1 LRAYAFKQALWTLT
15 IRKGDGVQFGFS
27 LSNNQGIEDVQSII
41 RLATRAEAL
50 GFDSVWASDHVF
62 NVSYVY
68 ERIGDRPYY
77 DPLTILSYIAA
88 VTTRISLGTSVLV
101 LPYHH
106 PMRLA
111 KAAATLDVLSGG
123 RLILGVGVG
132 VVAEELHAM
141 GSPYAERG
149 ARTDEAIAI
158 MQALWTQARPSH
170 QGRVYQFSGMA
181 FSPKPVQKPH
191 IPIVIGGVSRAAIRR
206 AARVGNG
213 WHPTALA
220 PEVLEESIRYLA
232 EQARAAGREAAAIP
246 VSMSVPLHS
255 ARPGR
260 YALGQD
266 PAEMVQKI
274 QTFARLGVE
283 RVVIAPT
290 TGETQV
296 MHEALEMI
304 AQEVM
309 PACA

>member
-1 LRAYAFKQALWTLT
+1 MK
-15 IRKGDGVQFGFS
+15 FGFS

-88 VTTRISLGTSVLV
+88 VTTRIGLGTSVLV

-123 RLILGVGVG
+123 RVILGVGVG
-132 VVAEELHAM
+132 VIAEELNAM
-141 GSPYAERG
+141 GSPYEERG

-158 MQALWTQARPSH
+158 MQALWTQAMPSH
-170 QGRVYQFSGMA
+170 QGPVYRFSDMA
-181 FSPKPVQKPH
+181 FAPKPLQKPH
-191 IPIVIGGVSRAAIRR
+191 IPILIGGVSRTAIRR

-213 WHPTALA
+213 WHPTAMA
-220 PEVLEESIRYLA
+220 PEVLRESMRYLA
-232 EQARAAGREAAAIP
+232 EQAQAVGREAADIP
-246 VSMSVPLHS
+246 VSISLPLHS
-255 ARPGR
+255 ARAGR
-260 YALGQD
+260 YVLGLD
-266 PAEMVQKI
+266 PEEMVQKI
-274 QTFARLGVE
+274 HALASLGVD
-283 RVVIAPT
+283 RMVISPS
-290 TGETQV
+290 TGEPQKLSQV
-296 MHEALEMI
+296 LEVM
-304 AQEVM
+304 ARDVM
-309 PACA
+309 PACR

>member
-1 LRAYAFKQALWTLT
+1 MK
-15 IRKGDGVQFGFS
+15 FGFS
-27 LSNNQGIEDVQSII
+27 LSNNQGIEDVQAII

-88 VTTRISLGTSVLV
+88 VTTRIGLGTSVLV

-123 RLILGVGVG
+123 RVMLGVGVG
-132 VVAEELHAM
+132 VIAEELNAM
-141 GSPYAERG
+141 GSPYEERG

-158 MQALWTQARPSH
+158 MRALWTQARPSH
-170 QGRVYQFSGMA
+170 QGDVYQFSGMA
-181 FSPKPVQKPH
+181 FAPKPVQKPH
-191 IPIVIGGVSRAAIRR
+191 IPLLIGGVSRAAIRR

-220 PEVLEESIRYLA
+220 PEVLRESLRYLA
-232 EQARAAGREAAAIP
+232 AQAQAAGRAASEIP
-246 VSMSVPLHS
+246 VSMSLPLHRGR
-255 ARPGR
+255 AGR
-260 YALGQD
+260 YTLGLD

-274 QTFARLGVE
+274 QAFARLGVD
-283 RVVIAPT
+283 RVVISPA
-290 TGETQV
+290 TGEAQEMTQ
-296 MHEALEMI
+296 ALEVI
-304 AQEVM
+304 ARDVM
-309 PACA
+309 PACV

>member
-1 LRAYAFKQALWTLT
+1 MK
-15 IRKGDGVQFGFS
+15 FGFS
-27 LSNNQGIEDVQSII
+27 LSNNQGIEDVLAII

-88 VTTRISLGTSVLV
+88 VTTRIGLGTSVLV

-123 RLILGVGVG
+123 RVMLGVGVG
-132 VVAEELHAM
+132 VIAEELNAM
-141 GSPYAERG
+141 GSPYEERG

-170 QGRVYQFSGMA
+170 QGHVYQFSGMA
-181 FSPKPVQKPH
+181 FAPKPVQKPH
-191 IPIVIGGVSRAAIRR
+191 IPLLIGGVSRAAIRR

-213 WHPTALA
+213 WHPTAMA
-220 PEVLEESIRYLA
+220 PEVLRESMRYLA
-232 EQARAAGREAAAIP
+232 EQAQAAGREASEIP
-246 VSMSVPLHS
+246 VSMSLPLHRGR
-255 ARPGR
+255 AGR
-260 YALGQD
+260 YTLGLD

-274 QTFARLGVE
+274 QAFARLGVD
-283 RVVIAPT
+283 RVVIAPS
-290 TGETQV
+290 TGEAQEMTQ
-296 MHEALEMI
+296 ALEVI
-304 AQEVM
+304 ARDVM
-309 PACA
+309 PACV

>member
-1 LRAYAFKQALWTLT
+1 MK
-15 IRKGDGVQFGFS
+15 FGFS

-88 VTTRISLGTSVLV
+88 VTTRIGLGTSVLV
-101 LPYHH
+101 LPYHQ

-123 RLILGVGVG
+123 RVILGVGVG
-132 VVAEELHAM
+132 VIAQELNVM
-141 GSPYAERG
+141 GVPYEVRG
-149 ARTDEAIAI
+149 AWTDEAIAI
-158 MQALWTQARPSH
+158 MQALWTQAMPSH
-170 QGRVYQFSGMA
+170 QGRFYQFSDMA
-181 FSPKPVQKPH
+181 FSPKPLQKPH
-191 IPIVIGGVSRAAIRR
+191 IPILIGGVSRAAIRR

-213 WHPTALA
+213 WHPTAMA
-220 PEVLEESIRYLA
+220 PEVLRESMHYLA
-232 EQARAAGREAAAIP
+232 EQAQAAGRQAAEIP
-246 VSMSVPLHS
+246 VSMSLPLHS
-255 ARPGR
+255 GRPGR
-260 YALGQD
+260 FALGLD

-274 QTFARLGVE
+274 QAFASLGVD
-283 RVVIAPT
+283 RVVISPY
-290 TGETQV
+290 TGEAQEMTQ
-296 MHEALEMI
+296 ALEVI
-304 AQEVM
+304 ARDVM

>member
-1 LRAYAFKQALWTLT
+1 MK
-15 IRKGDGVQFGFS
+15 FGFS

-88 VTTRISLGTSVLV
+88 VTTRIGLGTSVLV

-123 RLILGVGVG
+123 RVILGVGVG
-132 VVAEELHAM
+132 VIAEELNAM
-141 GSPYAERG
+141 GNPYEERG

-158 MQALWTQARPSH
+158 LQALWTQARPSH
-170 QGRVYQFSGMA
+170 HGPVYQFSGMA
-181 FSPKPVQKPH
+181 FAPKPVQKPH
-191 IPIVIGGVSRAAIRR
+191 IPILIGGVSRAAIRR

-213 WHPTALA
+213 WHPTAMA
-220 PEVLEESIRYLA
+220 PEVLHEGMRYLA
-232 EQARAAGREAAAIP
+232 EQAQAVGREAAEIP
-246 VSMSVPLHS
+246 VSISLPLQGG
-255 ARPGR
+255 RPGR
-260 YALGQD
+260 YALGLD
-266 PAEMVQKI
+266 PAEMIQKI
-274 QTFARLGVE
+274 QAFARLGVD
-283 RVVIAPT
+283 RVVISPY
-290 TGETQV
+290 TGEAQEMTQ
-296 MHEALEMI
+296 ALEVM
-304 AQEVM
+304 ARDVM